1 MILGRKT
8 AKILGLILL
17 MGGLAACA
25 TAPATGKR
33 IFTGGMS
40 LADEKNIGAQEHPK
54 ILEQFGGVYED
65 EKLAAYVNRIGRDL
79 ARTSEMPDLGFTFT
93 ILNSDQ
99 VNAFALP
106 GGYVYIT
113 RGLMALAGDEAELAG
128 VIAHEIG
135 HVTARHSAERYGD
148 MLTAGL
154 GAVLLDAGLGS
165 GAANEVYGTIAN
177 LTLRGFSRQQEFEAD
192 SLGVRYLS
200 RAGYADEAM
209 ASFLTRMR
217 AHAALEAK
225 ISGKSPNQVDQFDF
239 LATHPRP
246 LERVRAAIAA
256 ARGNVPAGTKRGRVD
271 YLASLDGLLFGD
283 DPKEGFVRGQEF
295 IHPELLFKFRVPP
308 GFTLFNG
315 RRAVIARDNANS
327 VIRFDL
333 KRNYTGPMTRY
344 LTAVWGKRLRLSGVE
359 GITVNG
365 MQGATGATRIRRSYG
380 PADLRLVA
388 IRQSVQ
394 RIYRFMFITP
404 VDRTSR
410 LDPELR
416 RTTFSMKPITRREA
430 GSVKPL
436 RIHIR
441 AVGAGDTVEKFAN
454 LMAYT
459 DLREERFRVLNGL
472 EPGQPLRAGQLV
484 KVVTEQRPRRAPAAG
499 S

>member
-1 MILGRKT
+1 MILGRQT

-33 IFTGGMS
+33 IITGGMS
-40 LADEKNIGAQEHPK
+40 LADEKNIGAREHPK
-54 ILEQFGGVYED
+54 ILGEFGGVYED
-65 EKLAAYVNRIGRDL
+65 KELAAYVNRIGQIL
-79 ARTSEMPDLGFTFT
+79 AKTSELPDLGFTFT

-106 GGYVYIT
+106 GGYVYVT

-135 HVTARHSAERYGD
+135 HVTARHSAERYGGT
-148 MLTAGL
+148 LAAGL
-154 GAVLLDAGLGS
+154 GVTVLGVILESSAADQVLGT
-165 GAANEVYGTIAN
+165 AANWA
-177 LTLRGFSRQQEFEAD
+177 LRGFSRQQEFEAD
-192 SLGVRYLS
+192 SLGVRYLG
-200 RAGYADEAM
+200 RTGYAGEAM

-217 AHAALEAK
+217 AHGALEAK
-225 ISGKSPNQVDQFDF
+225 IRGKSPNRVDEFDF

-246 LERVRAAIAA
+246 IERVRAAIKAA
-256 ARGNVPAGTKRGRVD
+256 GGNVRTGTKRGRVD

-327 VIRFDL
+327 VIRFDMQ
-333 KRNYTGPMTRY
+333 RNYAGSMTRY
-344 LTAVWGKRLRLSGVE
+344 LTAVWGNRLRLTDVE

-365 MQGATGATRIRRSYG
+365 MQGATGVTRIRRSYG
-380 PADLRLVA
+380 AADLRLVA

-404 VDRTSR
+404 VNQTSR

-416 RTTFSMKPITRREA
+416 RTTFSMKPVTRREA

-436 RIHIR
+436 RIRIR
-441 AVGAGDTVEKFAN
+441 AVTAGDTVEKFADQ
-454 LMAYT
+454 MAYS

-484 KVVTEQRPRRAPAAG
+484 KVVTE
-499 S
+499 

>member
-33 IFTGGMS
+33 IFTGGTS
-40 LADEKNIGAQEHPK
+40 LAEEKNIGAREHPK
-54 ILEQFGGVYED
+54 LLEAFGGVYED
-65 EKLAAYVNRIGRDL
+65 KQLAAYVDRIGQDL
-79 ARTSEMPDLGFTFT
+79 AKTSEMPDLGFTFT

-106 GGYVYIT
+106 GGYVYVT
-113 RGLMALAGDEAELAG
+113 RGLMALAGNEAELAG

-135 HVTARHSAERYGD
+135 HVTARHSIERYGD
-148 MLTAGL
+148 TIKAGA
-154 GAVLLDAGLGS
+154 GAILLDLVLGS
-165 GAANEVYGTIAN
+165 GAANQVYGTAAN
-177 LTLRGFSRQQEFEAD
+177 LVLHGFSRQQEFEAD

-200 RAGYADEAM
+200 RAGYDDEAM

-217 AHAALEAK
+217 AHGALEAK
-225 ISGKSPNQVDQFDF
+225 IRGKSPNQVDEFDS
-239 LATHPRP
+239 LATHPRTI
-246 LERVRAAIAA
+246 ERVRAAIAA
-256 ARGNVPAGTKRGRVD
+256 ARGNVPTGTKRGRVD
-271 YLASLDGLLFGD
+271 YLAPLDGLLFGD
-283 DPKEGFVRGQEF
+283 DPKEGFVRGQDF
-295 IHPELLFKFRVPP
+295 IHPELLFKFRVPQ

-327 VIRFDL
+327 VILFDL
-333 KRNYTGPMTRY
+333 QRNYTGSMTRY
-344 LTAVWGKRLRLSGVE
+344 LTAVWGNRLRLSDVG

-365 MQGATGATRIRRSYG
+365 MQGATGVTRIRQSYG

-404 VDRTSR
+404 VNRTNR

-436 RIHIR
+436 RIRIR
-441 AVGAGDTVEKFAN
+441 AVGAGDTVEKFADQ
-454 LMAYT
+454 MAYS

-484 KVVTEQRPRRAPAAG
+484 KVVTE
-499 S
+499 

>member
-25 TAPATGKR
+25 TAPATGKK

-40 LADEKNIGAQEHPK
+40 LADEKNIGAREHPK
-54 ILEQFGGVYED
+54 ILEEFGGVYED
-65 EKLAAYVNRIGRDL
+65 KELAAYVDRIGRNL
-79 ARTSEMPDLGFTFT
+79 ARTSELPDLGFTFT

-99 VNAFALP
+99 INAFALP
-106 GGYVYIT
+106 GGYVYVT
-113 RGLMALAGDEAELAG
+113 RGLMSLAGDEAELAG

-148 MLTAGL
+148 TFKAGV
-154 GAVLLDAGLGS
+154 GAIMVDIVLGS
-165 GAANEVYGTIAN
+165 DAANRIFGTVAG

-192 SLGVRYLS
+192 SLGVRYLN

-225 ISGKSPNQVDQFDF
+225 IRGKSPNQVDEFDI

-246 LERVRAAIAA
+246 IERVRAAIAA
-256 ARGNVPAGTKRGRVD
+256 ARGNVPTGTKRGRVD

-333 KRNYTGPMTRY
+333 QRNYTGSMTRY
-344 LTAVWGKRLRLSGVE
+344 LTAVWGDRLRLSGVQ

-365 MQGATGATRIRRSYG
+365 MQGATGVTRIRRSYG

-404 VDRTSR
+404 VNQTGR

-436 RIHIR
+436 RIRIR
-441 AVGAGDTVEKFAN
+441 AVGAGDTVETFADQ
-454 LMAYT
+454 MAYS

-484 KVVTEQRPRRAPAAG
+484 KVVTE
-499 S
+499 

>member
-1 MILGRKT
+1 MILGRQT

-54 ILEQFGGVYED
+54 ILEEFGGVYED
-65 EKLAAYVNRIGRDL
+65 KKLAAYVNRIGQNL
-79 ARTSEMPDLGFTFT
+79 AKTSELPDLGFTFT

-99 VNAFALP
+99 INAFALP
-106 GGYVYIT
+106 GGYVYVT

-135 HVTARHSAERYGD
+135 HVTARHSAERYGG
-148 MLTAGL
+148 TVAAGL
-154 GAVLLDAGLGS
+154 GVTVLGVILESSAADQVLGT
-165 GAANEVYGTIAN
+165 AANWA
-177 LTLRGFSRQQEFEAD
+177 LRGFSRQQEFEAD
-192 SLGVRYLS
+192 SLGVRYLG
-200 RAGYADEAM
+200 RTGYADEAM

-217 AHAALEAK
+217 AHGALEAK
-225 ISGKSPNQVDQFDF
+225 IRGKSPNRVDEFDF

-246 LERVRAAIAA
+246 IERVRAAIKAA
-256 ARGNVPAGTKRGRVD
+256 GGNVRTGTKRGRVD

-327 VIRFDL
+327 VIRFDMQ
-333 KRNYTGPMTRY
+333 RNYTGSMTRY
-344 LTAVWGKRLRLSGVE
+344 LTAVWGNRLRLSDVE

-365 MQGATGATRIRRSYG
+365 MQGATGVTRIRRSYG
-380 PADLRLVA
+380 AADLRLVA

-404 VDRTSR
+404 VNQTSR

-416 RTTFSMKPITRREA
+416 RTTFSMKPVTRREA
-430 GSVKPL
+430 GFVKPL
-436 RIHIR
+436 RIRIR
-441 AVGAGDTVEKFAN
+441 AVTAGDTVEKFADQ
-454 LMAYT
+454 MAYS

-484 KVVTEQRPRRAPAAG
+484 KVVTE
-499 S
+499 